1 MLSIENTPLSTL
13 LLLLLVLL
21 LAVYMPSPTSPI
33 CCTRLSKYAMFVKGS
48 IWITSSFGWMGNFI
62 HVSCPDPNWST
73 VCRSDLSLPI
83 CSCCSGWWWYFWS
96 QWVSFAMKEGLA
108 GETVVGAVDSEF
120 LSPSWLALV
129 SKGEPDDDED
139 HCGDPADFRR
149 TPNCL
154 WWPVQLQRLNLKSD
168 QFDLANLIVLVVGS
182 AAAAVAGVLDQD
194 LKTLDRKILLS
205 ILPGVKNK
213 IKSISRA
220 VFFTKLIVLN
230 VLFFWA

>member
-1 MLSIENTPLSTL
+1 MLHKTIKIRHVCQGVNLNHFQFRMNGKFHRCVLSRPKMEHGLQKWLIFAYLQL
-13 LLLLLVLL
+13 LLRLMVIFLV
-21 LAVYMPSPTSPI
+21 A
-33 CCTRLSKYAMFVKGS
+33 G
-48 IWITSSFGWMGNFI
+48 
-62 HVSCPDPNWST
+62 
-73 VCRSDLSLPI
+73 
-83 CSCCSGWWWYFWS
+83 
-96 QWVSFAMKEGLA
+96 VSFAMKEGLA

-139 HCGDPADFRR
+139 HCGDPADFPR

-154 WWPVQLQRLNLKSD
+154 WWPVQLQRLNLNSD
-168 QFDLANLIVLVVGS
+168 QFDLADLIVLVVGS

-213 IKSISRA
+213 IKKVLA
-220 VFFTKLIVLN
+220 VLSFLRSLSCSTFYFFGLSYY
-230 VLFFWA
+230 W

>member
-1 MLSIENTPLSTL
+1 MLTTNESQMLHKTIKIRHVCQGVNLNHFQFRMNGNFHRCVLPRPKLEHGLQKWLIFAYLQL
-13 LLLLLVLL
+13 LLRLMVIFLV
-21 LAVYMPSPTSPI
+21 AV
-33 CCTRLSKYAMFVKGS
+33 
-48 IWITSSFGWMGNFI
+48 
-62 HVSCPDPNWST
+62 
-73 VCRSDLSLPI
+73 SLF
-83 CSCCSGWWWYFWS
+83 CHE
-96 QWVSFAMKEGLA
+96 EGLA

-120 LSPSWLALV
+120 LSPSWLTLV

-139 HCGDPADFRR
+139 HCGDPAHFPR

-182 AAAAVAGVLDQD
+182 AAAAVAGVLDQN

-213 IKSISRA
+213 IK
-220 VFFTKLIVLN
+220 KH
-230 VLFFWA
+230 

>member
-1 MLSIENTPLSTL
+1 
-13 LLLLLVLL
+13 
-21 LAVYMPSPTSPI
+21 
-33 CCTRLSKYAMFVKGS
+33 
-48 IWITSSFGWMGNFI
+48 
-62 HVSCPDPNWST
+62 
-73 VCRSDLSLPI
+73 
-83 CSCCSGWWWYFWS
+83 
-96 QWVSFAMKEGLA
+96 MKEGLA